1 MEAVVHPFVVP
12 GWLTGG
18 DPEDPA
24 QGQVSGS
31 LAAPYT
37 HRCKRS

>member
-12 GWLTGG
+12 HHLTAN

-24 QGQVSGS
+24 QGQVSAS
-31 LAAPYT
+31 PAAPYT
-37 HRCKRS
+37 QGRKRS